1 MQYKTLI
8 IRDLVGLANKIDG
21 VYKTLTNTDLVG
33 LANIVATKDSLIKSI
48 VVLALKGV
56 YFSDNN
62 SFIHEL
68 FWDVVYYLRGLLD
81 LNIKICF
88 SHIKIKV

>member
-8 IRDLVGLANKIDG
+8 IRDLVGIVNKIDG

-48 VVLALKGV
+48 VVL
-56 YFSDNN
+56 
-62 SFIHEL
+62 L
-68 FWDVVYYLRGLLD
+68 F
-81 LNIKICF
+81 
-88 SHIKIKV
+88 

>member
-8 IRDLVGLANKIDG
+8 IRDLVQPVNKIDG

-48 VVLALKGV
+48 VVL
-56 YFSDNN
+56 
-62 SFIHEL
+62 L
-68 FWDVVYYLRGLLD
+68 F
-81 LNIKICF
+81 
-88 SHIKIKV
+88 